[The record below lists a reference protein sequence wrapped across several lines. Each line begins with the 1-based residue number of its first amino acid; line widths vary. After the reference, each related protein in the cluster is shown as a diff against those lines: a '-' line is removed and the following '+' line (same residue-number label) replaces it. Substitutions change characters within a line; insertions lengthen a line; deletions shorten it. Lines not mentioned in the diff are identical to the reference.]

1 MQRERGFALVIT
13 LIITALL
20 VALTVQFIDDVFVE
34 TSSAH
39 NYIDGQQASL
49 MANSGVEGAIQL
61 IRLSLT
67 GRTYTTLVDPWA
79 KPLQIEDEKGSLRV
93 TIEDESARIN
103 LNRTARDLGKAE
115 DSFYFQAAARLFKR
129 SGVPLDLLD
138 ALADWQDLNDDPLPG
153 GAETAHYMKLKQPY
167 KAKNGKL
174 RTVEELLLIRGFDM
188 PSLSRIKPFVR
199 VYPEAEL
206 ADSNKI
212 NINTA
217 PREVLAA
224 LADDMSDDL
233 ARQITDYRITN
244 PFKATGQLSNV
255 PGLESIANRLQLY
268 TSVTSSLYRITSEAR
283 VGETVRTV
291 EAVVDLQSTQPFLYW
306 REY

>member
-13 LIITALL
+13 LVITALL

-34 TSSAH
+34 TNSAH

-49 MANSGVEGAIQL
+49 MANSGVEGAIRL
-61 IRLSLT
+61 IKLSLT

-115 DSFYFQAAARLFKR
+115 DSFYYQAAARLFKR

-138 ALADWQDLNDDPLPG
+138 SLADWQDLNEDPLPG

-174 RTVEELLLIRGFDM
+174 GTVEELSLVRGFDV
-188 PSLSRIKPFVR
+188 SNLSRIKPFVR

-233 ARQITDYRITN
+233 AKQITDYRITN
-244 PFKATGQLSNV
+244 PFKSTGELSNV
-255 PGLESIANRLQLY
+255 PGLESIASRLQLY
-268 TSVTSSLYRITSEAR
+268 TSVTSTLYRITSEAR

-291 EAVVDLQSTQPFLYW
+291 EAVVDLQNTQPFLYW

>member
-13 LIITALL
+13 LVITALL

-103 LNRTARDLGKAE
+103 LNRIARDLGKAE

-129 SGVPLDLLD
+129 SGVTIDLLD

-174 RTVEELLLIRGFDM
+174 GTVEELSLIRGFDM
-188 PSLSRIKPFVR
+188 SSLSRIKPFVR

-233 ARQITDYRITN
+233 AKQITDYRITN

-255 PGLESIANRLQLY
+255 PGLESIASRLQLY

>member
-13 LIITALL
+13 LVITALL

-129 SGVPLDLLD
+129 SGVTIDLLD

-188 PSLSRIKPFVR
+188 PSLARIKPFVR

-255 PGLESIANRLQLY
+255 PGLESIASRLQLY

>member
-13 LIITALL
+13 LVITALL

-49 MANSGVEGAIQL
+49 MANSGVDGAIQL

-188 PSLSRIKPFVR
+188 PSLARIKPFVR

-255 PGLESIANRLQLY
+255 PGLESIASRLQLY

>member
-13 LIITALL
+13 LVITALL

-188 PSLSRIKPFVR
+188 PSLARIKPFVR

>member
-13 LIITALL
+13 LVITALL

-103 LNRTARDLGKAE
+103 LNRIARDLGKAE

-129 SGVPLDLLD
+129 SGVTIDLLD

-174 RTVEELLLIRGFDM
+174 GTVEELSLIRGFDM
-188 PSLSRIKPFVR
+188 SSLSRIKPFVR

-233 ARQITDYRITN
+233 AKQITDYRITN
-244 PFKATGQLSNV
+244 HFKATGQLSNV
-255 PGLESIANRLQLY
+255 PGLESIASRLQLY

>member
-1 MQRERGFALVIT
+1 
-13 LIITALL
+13 
-20 VALTVQFIDDVFVE
+20 
-34 TSSAH
+34 
-39 NYIDGQQASL
+39 
-49 MANSGVEGAIQL
+49 MANSGVDGAIQL

-188 PSLSRIKPFVR
+188 PSLARIKPFVR

-283 VGETVRTV
+283 VGETFRTV

>member
-13 LIITALL
+13 LVITALL

-49 MANSGVEGAIQL
+49 MANSGVDGAIQL

-188 PSLSRIKPFVR
+188 PSLARIKPFVR

-233 ARQITDYRITN
+233 AKQITDYRITN
-244 PFKATGQLSNV
+244 PFKSTGELSNV
-255 PGLESIANRLQLY
+255 PGLESIASRLQLY

-291 EAVVDLQSTQPFLYW
+291 EAVVDLQNTQPFLYW